1 MIFRQISSYEQ
12 VVQYLYETMQNRLG
26 RGQKILWLVPG
37 GSAMQIAV
45 ETAEQLRDTKNLS
58 NLCITLTD
66 ERYGPPG
73 HKDSN
78 WRQLADKGFVLERA
92 RLQPVLSGKD
102 LETTA
107 KEYSDFLNS
116 QLKYCDYSI
125 ALAGLGAD
133 GHIFGIKPGSHA
145 ISSGEDVI
153 GYKWNDYTRI
163 TPTANLLE
171 RLDEILIYATGEEKW
186 PQLDKLKTDQS
197 VNEQPAQILKQL
209 KNVIIFNDHKGEAI

>member
-1 MIFRQISSYEQ
+1 MIFRQISSNEQ
-12 VVQYLYETMQNRLG
+12 VDQYLYESLRNRLS
-26 RGQKILWLVPG
+26 RGQKILWLVAG

-66 ERYGPPG
+66 ERYGPVG

-78 WRQLADKGFVLERA
+78 WRQLAAKGLVLEGA
-92 RLQPVLSGKD
+92 QLQPVLSGKD

-107 KEYSDFLNS
+107 KKYSDFLNG

-133 GHIFGIKPGSHA
+133 GHIFGIKPGSPA
-145 ISSGEDVI
+145 ISAGDDVI
-153 GYKWNDYTRI
+153 GYKWNDYNRV
-163 TPTANLLE
+163 TPTASLLAK
-171 RLDEILIYATGEEKW
+171 LDEIFIYAVGEEKW

-209 KNVIIFNDHKGEAI
+209 KKVTIFSDYKGEAI